1 MKNLFFVSVAFSI
14 FSGTSLS
21 ATAQKNRN
29 FSNDGTPTSQS
40 PKFIEGIEVKA
51 DHSVMASEEAI
62 LRKQA
67 IYEPA
72 IAVSNNPGEIEKSS
86 TLQFKY
92 AQLLNRDVEQVD
104 NLSLY
109 RFIDEWWQ
117 TRYRYGGSTKKGIDC
132 SALTGLLMGTVFGIK
147 LPRTA
152 KEQYNACSRLEK
164 DEMEEGDLVFFNTT
178 GGISHV
184 GVFLGDGYFVH
195 ASRNSGVTISSLED
209 PYYSKR
215 FISGGK
221 LPQQYNGLTRIIQ

>member
-1 MKNLFFVSVAFSI
+1 MKSLFFVSVAFSI

-21 ATAQKNRN
+21 ATAQKSRN
-29 FSNDGTPTSQS
+29 SVNDGTSTGQS
-40 PKFIEGIEVKA
+40 LKFIEGIELKA
-51 DHSVMASEEAI
+51 DHSTIAVEAPLAS
-62 LRKQA
+62 RQA
-67 IYEPA
+67 IYQPGTFST
-72 IAVSNNPGEIEKSS
+72 VSGEIERSS
-86 TLQFKY
+86 ALQFKY
-92 AQLLNRDVEQVD
+92 AQLLNRDVEAVN

-109 RFIDEWWQ
+109 SFIDEWWQ

-152 KEQYNACSRLEK
+152 REQYNLCSKLEK

-184 GVFLGDGYFVH
+184 GVFLGEGYFVH

-221 LPQQYNGLTRIIQ
+221 LPQQYSGLTSLIL